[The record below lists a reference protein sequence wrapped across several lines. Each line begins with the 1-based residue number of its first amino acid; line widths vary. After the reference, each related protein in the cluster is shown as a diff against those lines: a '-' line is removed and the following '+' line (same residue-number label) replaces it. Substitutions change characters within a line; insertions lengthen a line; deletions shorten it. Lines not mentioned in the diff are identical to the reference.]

1 MSQQDQTAFEH
12 FLHPIVDAGYQV
24 SVVLSDKQRGLLPAI
39 HTVFPQARH
48 ALCQS
53 HYLKNLA
60 EPVNTADEAMKVQ
73 LRKTVRGAIG
83 PMLRSE
89 HVDAPGV
96 LTVTGVLPSGAEPP
110 SPAAPPEPPP
120 SSGSSSAAQARKTAQ
135 EDGSLEIGT
144 TSAVQQRDEIVTAL
158 QQRLRY
164 LLTLKGRPPFRLAGI
179 EMYERLTEVAVC
191 LTSMIEVQADP
202 RLIHMHQ
209 GLEDAL
215 STVDDTYHDLRQAAD
230 WLETISAVLD
240 PEGIPKRP
248 GTVVR
253 EQLFASLDTIQEQ
266 GADHPVLSD
275 IAAHLEKTTRNY
287 APGLFHAYD
296 IEDVPRTNNA
306 LESEFRGLIRQLVKT
321 TGQRGATRRLI
332 LRSGAWEAIPHP
344 SSMEQTREA
353 LADVAPEEL
362 HQERNRVRQHRKRF
376 RTHTRSR
383 KQSQKQLNDLQK
395 HWAKLAQRDGYA

>member
-73 LRKTVRGAIG
+73 LRKTIRGAIG

-96 LTVTGVLPSGAEPP
+96 LTVTGVLPSGAEPS
-110 SPAAPPEPPP
+110 SPAAPHASPFP
-120 SSGSSSAAQARKTAQ
+120 GSSSTSQKPGVDQ
-135 EDGSLEIGT
+135 EDGPLETGT
-144 TSAVQQRDEIVTAL
+144 TSVGQQRHEIVMAI

-179 EMYERLTEVAVC
+179 EMYERLTEVAAC
-191 LTSMIEVQADP
+191 LTSMLEVQADP
-202 RLIHMHQ
+202 RLVHMHQ
-209 GLEDAL
+209 GLADAL

-230 WLETISAVLD
+230 WLAAISAVLD
-240 PEGIPKRP
+240 PEGAPERP
-248 GTVVR
+248 GDVVR

-266 GADHPVLSD
+266 GAEHPVLSD
-275 IAAHLEKTTRNY
+275 IAAHLKKTTRNY
-287 APGLFHAYD
+287 APGLFHTYD

-306 LESEFRGLIRQLVKT
+306 RESEFRGLIRQLVKT

-344 SSMEQTREA
+344 STMEQTREA

-383 KQSQKQLNDLQK
+383 KQSQQQLNDLQK